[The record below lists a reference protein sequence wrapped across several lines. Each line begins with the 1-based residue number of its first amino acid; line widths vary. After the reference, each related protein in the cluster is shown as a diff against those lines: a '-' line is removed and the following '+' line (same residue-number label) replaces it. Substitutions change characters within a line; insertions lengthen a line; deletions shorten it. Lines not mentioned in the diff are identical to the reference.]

1 MDTLA
6 AEAGVEE
13 SRIIKQK
20 REEIDDD
27 GFNNS
32 ISDGPKGSWMHAAF
46 HVATAIATP
55 AAYAPLPSAIASLG
69 WPGGVV
75 SLVTGTMVTWYSS
88 FLLSSLWKWNGVQH
102 TTYRKLAQSIFGTKG
117 YWAVTFFQQ
126 LASLGSN
133 IAIQIAAGSSLK
145 AIYKHYHNSGNL
157 TLQEF
162 IILFGVFELF
172 LSQFPDIHSL
182 RWVNSICTFSTVG
195 FAATAIGVSLYDG
208 THLYP

>member
-1 MDTLA
+1 MGTLA

-46 HVATAIATP
+46 HVATTIATP

-88 FLLSSLWKWNGVQH
+88 FLLASLWKWNGVQH
-102 TTYRKLAQSIFGTKG
+102 TTYRKLAQSIYGTKG

-195 FAATAIGVSLYDG
+195 FAATAIGVSLYDESAC
-208 THLYP
+208 H